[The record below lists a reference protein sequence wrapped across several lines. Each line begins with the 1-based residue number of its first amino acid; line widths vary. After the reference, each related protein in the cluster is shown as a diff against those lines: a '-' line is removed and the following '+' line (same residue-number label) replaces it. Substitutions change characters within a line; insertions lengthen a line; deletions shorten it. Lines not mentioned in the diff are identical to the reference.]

1 MAETIAAIS
10 TAMQKGGIAVIRI
23 SGDDAFKIAD
33 KVFKGKI
40 KTEDSESHRILY
52 GFVYDGEEKIDECL
66 CSVMR
71 APRSFTAE
79 NVVELSVHGGIIPA
93 KRTLEAVI
101 KAGARAAKAGEFT
114 MRAFLNGRIDLSKA
128 EAVADIIDSK
138 TELARSTAVN
148 QLSGKLSEG
157 INEIRRE
164 ILEIMSYI
172 SVSTD
177 FPDEDAD
184 SLSGIN
190 IKLGLSLIKE
200 KTENL
205 IKNADKG
212 IILREGAVCAICG
225 KPNAGKSSLL
235 NELAGEEKAIVT
247 EIEGTTRDIIEEYI
261 NIFDIPIRLA
271 DTAGIREDADT
282 VEKIGVKKAK
292 DYIEN
297 ADICLF
303 VTDNGREF
311 DENDAEILNLI
322 KGKPHITVVNK
333 SELEGKCVIPGE
345 EDAIYISVKEKTGID
360 ELKKKIYDL
369 LLGSDFSEDAVMIT
383 NERHKEAA
391 IMADSAIGE
400 AIKAL
405 ESGLTEDFAY
415 INLESAVSHLG
426 EITGMTVSDE
436 VIGEVFSKFCIGK

>member
-1 MAETIAAIS
+1 MADVIAGIS
-10 TAMQKGGIAVIRI
+10 TAMQKGGIAVIRL

-52 GFVYDGEEKIDECL
+52 GFVYDGDEVIDECL

-71 APRSFTAE
+71 APRSYTTE
-79 NVVELSVHGGIIPA
+79 NVVELSVHGGLISA

-101 KAGARAAKAGEFT
+101 KAGARSAKAGEFT

-138 TELARSTAVN
+138 TDLARSTAVN
-148 QLSGKLSEG
+148 QLSGKLSQG
-157 INEIRRE
+157 INEIRE
-164 ILEIMSYI
+164 KIIEIMGYI

-184 SLSGIN
+184 SLSGID
-190 IKLGLSLIKE
+190 IKEELSLAKE

-212 IILREGAVCAICG
+212 IILREGAICAICG

-235 NELAGEEKAIVT
+235 NELSGSEKAIVT

-261 NIFDIPIRLA
+261 NIYDIPVRLA
-271 DTAGIREDADT
+271 DTAGIREIGDT
-282 VEKIGVKKAK
+282 VEKIGVTKAREYVK
-292 DYIEN
+292 N

-303 VTDNGREF
+303 LTDNGREF
-311 DENDAEILNLI
+311 DENDAEILELV
-322 KGKPHITVVNK
+322 KDKPHITVVNK
-333 SELEGKCVIPGE
+333 SELENKCTLPEGE
-345 EDAIYISVKEKTGID
+345 AAIYISVKEKRGIE
-360 ELKKKIYDL
+360 ELKKRIYEL
-369 LLGSDFSEDAVMIT
+369 LMGSDFTEDAVMIT

-391 IMADSAIGE
+391 IMADKAIGE
-400 AIKAL
+400 ALTLLK
-405 ESGLTEDFAY
+405 SGLTEDLAY
-415 INLESAVSHLG
+415 INLEKAVTHLG

>member
-52 GFVYDGEEKIDECL
+52 GHVYDGDILIDECL

-71 APRSFTAE
+71 APKSFTAE

-138 TELARSTAVN
+138 TDLARSTAVN

-184 SLSGIN
+184 SLSGVN
-190 IKLGLSLIKE
+190 IKEIE
-200 KTENL
+200 KL
-205 IKNADKG
+205 LANADKG
-212 IILREGAVCAICG
+212 IILREGAICAICG
-225 KPNAGKSSLL
+225 KPNVGKSSLL

-282 VEKIGVKKAK
+282 VEKIGVKKAR
-292 DYIEN
+292 DYIKN

-303 VTDNGREF
+303 ITDNGRLF
-311 DENDAEILNLI
+311 DENDAEILELV
-322 KGKPHITVVNK
+322 KDKPHITVVNK
-333 SELEGKCVIPGE
+333 SELESKCFLPSE
-345 EDAIYISVKEKTGID
+345 EDAVYISVKEKTGID

-369 LLGSDFSEDAVMIT
+369 LMGSDFSEDVVMIT

-400 AIKAL
+400 AIKVL

-415 INLESAVSHLG
+415 INLEAAVTHLG

>member
-1 MAETIAAIS
+1 MADVIAGIS
-10 TAMQKGGIAVIRI
+10 TAMQKGGIAVIRL
-23 SGDDAFKIAD
+23 SGDDAFKVAD
-33 KVFKGKI
+33 KVFRGKI

-71 APRSFTAE
+71 APRSYTTE
-79 NVVELSVHGGIIPA
+79 NVVELSVHGGLISA

-138 TELARSTAVN
+138 TDLARSTAVN
-148 QLSGKLSEG
+148 QLSGKLSLA
-157 INEIRRE
+157 INEIRE
-164 ILEIMSYI
+164 KLLEIMGYI

-184 SLSGIN
+184 SLSGFSLIDE
-190 IKLGLSLIKE
+190 LSLLKS

-261 NIFDIPIRLA
+261 NIFDVPLRLA

-282 VEKIGVKKAK
+282 VEKIGVKKARE
-292 DYIEN
+292 YIKN

-303 VTDNGREF
+303 ITDNGREF
-311 DENDAEILNLI
+311 DENDAEILELV
-322 KGKPHITVVNK
+322 KEKPHITVVNK
-333 SELEGKCVIPGE
+333 SELSKKCIIPEG
-345 EDAIYISVKEKTGID
+345 EDALYISVKEKTGIE
-360 ELKKKIYDL
+360 ELKKKIYDIL
-369 LLGSDFSEDAVMIT
+369 MGSDFTEDAVMIT

-391 IMADSAIGE
+391 IMADKSIGE
-400 AIKAL
+400 ALNAL
-405 ESGLTEDFAY
+405 KSGMTEDFAY
-415 INLESAVSHLG
+415 INLESAISSLG

>member
-1 MAETIAAIS
+1 MADVIAGIS
-10 TAMQKGGIAVIRI
+10 TAMQKGGIAVIRL
-23 SGDDAFKIAD
+23 SGDDAFIIAD

-52 GFVYDGEEKIDECL
+52 GHVYDGEDIIDECL

-71 APRSFTAE
+71 APRSYTTE
-79 NVVELSVHGGIIPA
+79 NVVELSVHGGIISA

-138 TELARSTAVN
+138 TDLARSTAVN
-148 QLSGKLSEG
+148 QLSGKLSDG
-157 INEIRRE
+157 INEIRE
-164 ILEIMSYI
+164 KIIEIMGYI
-172 SVSTD
+172 SVATD

-235 NELAGEEKAIVT
+235 NELAGSDRAIVT
-247 EIEGTTRDIIEEYI
+247 EIEGTTRDIIEEYV
-261 NIFDIPIRLA
+261 NIYDIPVRLA
-271 DTAGIREDADT
+271 DTAGIRGDGDT
-282 VEKIGVKKAK
+282 VEKIGIEKAREYVK
-292 DYIEN
+292 N

-303 VTDNGREF
+303 LTDNGRIF
-311 DENDAEILNLI
+311 DENDGEILELV
-322 KGKPHITVVNK
+322 KEKPHITVVNK
-333 SELEGKCVIPGE
+333 SELENKCIIPDG
-345 EDAIYISVKEKTGID
+345 EDAVYISVKEKTGIE
-360 ELKKKIYDL
+360 ELKKKIYEL
-369 LLGSDFSEDAVMIT
+369 LMGNDFSEDAVMIT

-391 IMADSAIGE
+391 IMADKAIGE
-400 AIKAL
+400 AL
-405 ESGLTEDFAY
+405 SLLNSGFTEDLAY
-415 INLESAVSHLG
+415 INLEKAVSHLG

>member
-1 MAETIAAIS
+1 MADVIAGIS
-10 TAMQKGGIAVIRI
+10 TAMQKGGIAVIRL
-23 SGDDAFKIAD
+23 SGDDAFNVAD

-40 KTEDSESHRILY
+40 KTVDSESHRILY

-71 APRSFTAE
+71 APRSYTTE
-79 NVVELSVHGGIIPA
+79 NVVELSVHGGIISA

-138 TELARSTAVN
+138 TDLARSTAVN
-148 QLSGKLSEG
+148 QLSGKLSDE
-157 INEIRRE
+157 INDIRE
-164 ILEIMSYI
+164 KIIEIMGYI
-172 SVSTD
+172 SVATD

-235 NELAGEEKAIVT
+235 NELAGTERAIVT

-261 NIFDIPIRLA
+261 NIYDIPVRLA
-271 DTAGIREDADT
+271 DTAGIRGDGDT
-282 VEKIGVKKAK
+282 VEKIGIEKAREYVK
-292 DYIEN
+292 N

-303 VTDNGREF
+303 VTDNGRSF
-311 DENDAEILNLI
+311 DENDAEILELV
-322 KGKPHITVVNK
+322 KEKPHITVVNK
-333 SELEGKCVIPGE
+333 SELSGKCIIPEDE
-345 EDAIYISVKEKTGID
+345 EAVYISVKEKTGIE
-360 ELKKKIYDL
+360 ELKKKIYEL
-369 LLGSDFSEDAVMIT
+369 LMGNDFTEDAVMIT

-391 IMADSAIGE
+391 IMADKALGE
-400 AIKAL
+400 ALSLL
-405 ESGLTEDFAY
+405 EGGFTEDLAY
-415 INLESAVSHLG
+415 INLEKAVSCLG
-426 EITGMTVSDE
+426 EITGMTVSEE
-436 VIGEVFSKFCIGK
+436 VMSEVFSKFCVGK

>member
-1 MAETIAAIS
+1 MSETIAAIS

-33 KVFKGKI
+33 KVFRGKT
-40 KTEDSESHRILY
+40 KVEDSESHRILY
-52 GFVYDGEEKIDECL
+52 GHVYDGDILVDECL

-71 APRSFTAE
+71 GPRSFTAE
-79 NVVELSVHGGIIPA
+79 NVVEISVHGGIIPA

-101 KAGARAAKAGEFT
+101 KAGARTARAGEFT

-138 TELARSTAVN
+138 TDLARSTAVN
-148 QLSGKLSEG
+148 QLSGKLSLA
-157 INEIRRE
+157 INEIRE
-164 ILEIMSYI
+164 KLLEIMGYI

-184 SLSGIN
+184 SLSGFSLIDE
-190 IKLGLSLIKE
+190 LSLLKS

-225 KPNAGKSSLL
+225 KPNVGKSSLL

-261 NIFDIPIRLA
+261 NIFDVPLRLA

-282 VEKIGVKKAK
+282 VEKIGVKKARE
-292 DYIEN
+292 YIKN

-303 VTDNGREF
+303 ITDNGREF
-311 DENDAEILNLI
+311 DENDAEILELV
-322 KGKPHITVVNK
+322 KEKPHITVVNK
-333 SELEGKCVIPGE
+333 SELPGKCIIPEG
-345 EDAIYISVKEKTGID
+345 EDAILISVKEKTGID
-360 ELKKKIYDL
+360 ELKKKIYDIL
-369 LLGSDFSEDAVMIT
+369 MGSDFTEDAVMIT

-400 AIKAL
+400 ALNAL
-405 ESGLTEDFAY
+405 KSGMTEDFAY
-415 INLESAVSHLG
+415 INLESAISSLG

>member
-52 GFVYDGEEKIDECL
+52 GHVYDGDILIDECL

-71 APRSFTAE
+71 APKSFTAE

-138 TELARSTAVN
+138 TDLARSTAVN

-184 SLSGIN
+184 SLSGVN

-212 IILREGAVCAICG
+212 IILREGAICAICG
-225 KPNAGKSSLL
+225 KPNVGKSSLL

-282 VEKIGVKKAK
+282 VEKIGVKKAR
-292 DYIEN
+292 DYIKN

-303 VTDNGREF
+303 ITDNGRLF
-311 DENDAEILNLI
+311 DENDAEILELV
-322 KGKPHITVVNK
+322 KDKPHITVVNK
-333 SELEGKCVIPGE
+333 SELESKCFLPSE
-345 EDAIYISVKEKTGID
+345 EDAVYISVKEKTGID

-369 LLGSDFSEDAVMIT
+369 LMGSDFSEDVVMIT

-400 AIKAL
+400 AIKVL

-415 INLESAVSHLG
+415 INLEAAVTHLG

>member
-1 MAETIAAIS
+1 MADVIAGIS
-10 TAMQKGGIAVIRI
+10 TAMQKGGIAVIRL
-23 SGDDAFKIAD
+23 SGDDAFLVAD

-52 GFVYDGEEKIDECL
+52 GFVYDGDEKIDECL

-71 APRSFTAE
+71 APRSYTTE
-79 NVVELSVHGGIIPA
+79 NVVELSVHGGIISA

-101 KAGARAAKAGEFT
+101 KAGARTAKAGEFT

-138 TELARSTAVN
+138 TDLARSTAVN
-148 QLSGKLSEG
+148 QLSGKLSDG
-157 INEIRRE
+157 INEIRE
-164 ILEIMSYI
+164 KIIEIMGYI
-172 SVSTD
+172 SVATD

-235 NELAGEEKAIVT
+235 NELAGTEKAIVT
-247 EIEGTTRDIIEEYI
+247 EIEGTTRDIIEEYV
-261 NIFDIPIRLA
+261 NIYDIPVRLA
-271 DTAGIREDADT
+271 DTAGIRGDGDT
-282 VEKIGVKKAK
+282 VEKIGIEKAREYVK
-292 DYIEN
+292 N

-303 VTDNGREF
+303 LTDNGRIF
-311 DENDAEILNLI
+311 DENDAEILELV
-322 KGKPHITVVNK
+322 KEKPHITVVNK
-333 SELEGKCVIPGE
+333 SELESKCNVPEGE
-345 EDAIYISVKEKTGID
+345 ETIYISVKEKTGIE
-360 ELKKKIYDL
+360 ELKKKMYDIL
-369 LLGSDFSEDAVMIT
+369 MGNDFTEDAVMIT

-391 IMADSAIGE
+391 IMADKAIGE
-400 AIKAL
+400 ALSLL
-405 ESGLTEDFAY
+405 EGGFTEDLAY
-415 INLESAVSHLG
+415 INLEKAVSCLG
-426 EITGMTVSDE
+426 EITGMTVSEE
-436 VIGEVFSKFCIGK
+436 VMSEVFSKFCVGK

>member
-1 MAETIAAIS
+1 MADVIAGIS
-10 TAMQKGGIAVIRI
+10 TAMQKGGIAVIRL
-23 SGDDAFKIAD
+23 SGDDAFNVAD

-40 KTEDSESHRILY
+40 KTVDSESHRILY

-71 APRSFTAE
+71 APRSYTTE
-79 NVVELSVHGGIIPA
+79 NVVELSVHGGIISA

-138 TELARSTAVN
+138 TDLARSTAVN
-148 QLSGKLSEG
+148 QLSGKLSDE
-157 INEIRRE
+157 INDIRE
-164 ILEIMSYI
+164 KIIEIMGYI
-172 SVSTD
+172 SVATD

-235 NELAGEEKAIVT
+235 NELAGTERAIVT

-261 NIFDIPIRLA
+261 NIYDVPVRLA
-271 DTAGIREDADT
+271 DTAGIRGDGDT
-282 VEKIGVKKAK
+282 VEKIGIEKAREYVK
-292 DYIEN
+292 N

-303 VTDNGREF
+303 VTDNGRTF
-311 DENDAEILNLI
+311 DENDAEILELV
-322 KGKPHITVVNK
+322 KEKPHITVVNK
-333 SELEGKCVIPGE
+333 SELSGKCTIPE
-345 EDAIYISVKEKTGID
+345 EEEAIYISVKEKTGIE
-360 ELKKKIYDL
+360 ELKKKIYEL
-369 LLGSDFSEDAVMIT
+369 LMGNDFTEDAVMIT

-391 IMADSAIGE
+391 IMADKALGE
-400 AIKAL
+400 ALSLL
-405 ESGLTEDFAY
+405 EGGFTEDLAY
-415 INLESAVSHLG
+415 INLEKAVSCLG
-426 EITGMTVSDE
+426 EITGMTVSEE
-436 VIGEVFSKFCIGK
+436 VMSEVFSKFCVGK

>member
-1 MAETIAAIS
+1 MSETIAAIS

-33 KVFKGKI
+33 KVFRGKT
-40 KTEDSESHRILY
+40 KVEDSESHRILY
-52 GFVYDGEEKIDECL
+52 GHVYDGDILVDECL

-71 APRSFTAE
+71 GPRSFTAE
-79 NVVELSVHGGIIPA
+79 NVVEISVHGGIIPA

-101 KAGARAAKAGEFT
+101 KAGARTARAGEFT

-138 TELARSTAVN
+138 TDLARSTAVN
-148 QLSGKLSEG
+148 QLSGKLSLA
-157 INEIRRE
+157 INEIRE
-164 ILEIMSYI
+164 KLLEIMGYI

-184 SLSGIN
+184 SLSGFSLIDE
-190 IKLGLSLIKE
+190 LSLLKA

-225 KPNAGKSSLL
+225 KPNVGKSSLL

-261 NIFDIPIRLA
+261 NIFDVPLRLA

-282 VEKIGVKKAK
+282 VEKIGVKKARE
-292 DYIEN
+292 YIKN

-303 VTDNGREF
+303 ITDNGREF
-311 DENDAEILNLI
+311 DENDAEILEI
-322 KGKPHITVVNK
+322 VKEKPHITVVNK
-333 SELEGKCVIPGE
+333 SELPGKCIIPDGE
-345 EDAIYISVKEKTGID
+345 AAILISVKEKTGID
-360 ELKKKIYDL
+360 ELKKKIYDIL
-369 LLGSDFSEDAVMIT
+369 MGSDFTEDAVMIT

-391 IMADSAIGE
+391 IMADKSIGE
-400 AIKAL
+400 ALNAL
-405 ESGLTEDFAY
+405 KSGMTEDFAY
-415 INLESAVSHLG
+415 INLESAISSLG